1 MRALS
6 EEDHADA
13 AEYAR
18 LVHGAETLAPSH
30 AVAAAAAADHARPAA
45 PSPGAFPG
53 HLPENPD
60 YFNDRRAHTRR
71 VNGPVSFSVAGVD
84 PVEFSRD
91 PRAAAEARIKQEK
104 RDALRAELDEQVR
117 LKKERVR
124 LMKEV
129 DDAREKAEIGR
140 VSHYDRWGKRGGGGE
155 PLVDDAGVLIAEL
168 KGVDIRSPANA
179 AAARSHGGFE
189 ASLSPGRI
197 AEAVGYPGGD
207 DRAPMLGVPRRGV
220 NPGAGEYS
228 SPFRRAGGGPSSFYL
243 GGEVA
248 TGAPGA
254 QVKVTGARH
263 TEAELSMAEVKRLQL
278 IKDLDEQVRIKK
290 EQERIRALEE
300 AIEEAKI
307 ERRIQET
314 IEEERRVLALK
325 EAQMAAM
332 NDEDFDDYAHS
343 EVTGDVVLMKP
354 SGPSGGGRVMNSP
367 PAPPRPLTGTEPEP
381 GMPREDFEGGRFDR
395 ALDDGLEDFEPPQP
409 PPMPIEPEAYEP
421 LVSAP
426 PEETNEET
434 LAIPQSAS
442 PPRPQGRASQGCPLA
457 PRVCRPQT
465 PAQLWRRPGPG
476 GTRAGR
482 RRPAAARGALA
493 AAVAAPAPRRGG

>member
-1 MRALS
+1 MQREKDHLDVLQRERSANSPLPQHRPLPPGAYPNAAAHANHVVVDPSQIPGLGGGPGERRHFPGAHASPDDGGVRAYPSWDDAVGGYTIPAGGVAKMRALS

-332 NDEDFDDYAHS
+332 NDDNFDDYARS
-343 EVTGDVVLMKP
+343 EAMTGDVVLMKP
-354 SGPSGGGRVMNSP
+354 SGPSGGGSRDEL
-367 PAPPRPLTGTEPEP
+367 PA
-381 GMPREDFEGGRFDR
+381 R
-395 ALDDGLEDFEPPQP
+395 APT
-409 PPMPIEPEAYEP
+409 
-421 LVSAP
+421 AP
-426 PEETNEET
+426 H
-434 LAIPQSAS
+434 
-442 PPRPQGRASQGCPLA
+442 RHRA
-457 PRVCRPQT
+457 
-465 PAQLWRRPGPG
+465 
-476 GTRAGR
+476 RAR
-482 RRPAAARGALA
+482 HAARGL
-493 AAVAAPAPRRGG
+493 RGWAI